1 MIDGLHQP
9 GAEDLLAAVLGQVQE
24 IVAGVGHG
32 QVLLSTGRGLDDNAQ
47 AGHAVD
53 GNAVTARQKHWEN
66 QREDWTVEAGDLHRG
81 LHLKANSIPTHMA
94 GHCLEESKR
103 WLNSMQGTV
112 GLLGGGVKEQR
123 PEARALLG
131 MQMSKWSGPLP

>member
-32 QVLLSTGRGLDDNAQ
+32 QVLLSAGSGLDDNAQ

-81 LHLKANSIPTHMA
+81 LHLKANSIPTHRA
-94 GHCLEESKR
+94 GPCLKESKH
-103 WLNSMQGTV
+103 
-112 GLLGGGVKEQR
+112 
-123 PEARALLG
+123 
-131 MQMSKWSGPLP
+131 